1 MISSKKIQFIIL
13 LALVCIIVPLCASE
27 PNEPNKPAAELKY
40 EMSNSHTEWQ
50 LGHSPGKGP
59 IRPEY
64 MAEFYIKSNDLP
76 QIDRNGTFEKPLQTN
91 IGMSMSSGQKEF
103 LKTSSSFDIISETSL
118 QKPIGYIGIQLYAVS
133 QEDAKKM
140 VQAFIEL
147 INKRVYEFRNEYKQ
161 EVHEREQGFIQA
173 QKELPEK
180 KSDLK
185 AVEQEY
191 KELKEKIHPLSP
203 DTEAVDLASK
213 SIIEMNKTLN
223 DLEIEL
229 AGVNE
234 RLKTIEKYRNEP
246 VPKRSEVASK
256 LDVMYVEL
264 IVELSGL
271 EAKKSMTGKI
281 NSMEQRFMSLFS
293 QQNDLIN
300 HIKGLDS
307 TIKDYPKL
315 IERWTNDL
323 KSNPNMQPPEIYQ
336 NKVTIYPVENE

>member
-1 MISSKKIQFIIL
+1 
-13 LALVCIIVPLCASE
+13 
-27 PNEPNKPAAELKY
+27 
-40 EMSNSHTEWQ
+40 MSNSPESW
-50 LGHSPGKGP
+50 LAYDDIGRGP

-64 MAEFYIKSNDLP
+64 VAEVFIKNSANIP
-76 QIDRNGTFEKPLQTN
+76 RNETYGKFEKLLETPA
-91 IGMSMSSGQKEF
+91 GKSMSHKQKEF
-103 LKTSSSFDIISETSL
+103 LETSSSYEFRAEFFPD
-118 QKPIGYIGIQLYAVS
+118 KPIDYVRISLYAVS

-147 INKRVYEFRNEYKQ
+147 VNKRVNELRNEYKQ
-161 EVHEREQGFIQA
+161 EIHENEQGFIQA
-173 QKELPEK
+173 QKDLPEK
-180 KSDLK
+180 NSELK
-185 AVEQEY
+185 EVEQEY
-191 KELKEKIHPLSP
+191 KELKEKIHPLSS

-246 VPKRSEVASK
+246 VPKRSEVAAK

-300 HIKGLDS
+300 CIKGLDS
-307 TIKDYPKL
+307 TIKKYPKN
-315 IERWTNDL
+315 IEQWTNDF
-323 KSNPNMQPPEIYQ
+323 KSNPNMQPLEVYQ
-336 NKVTIYPVENE
+336 NKVTIYPVANQ